1 MGALSKFCLNIH
13 WLLMTMGRGGIC
25 YNEDMTLIEKLNND
39 VKDALRAKDEMRKLV
54 LRGLLAS
61 VKNAQVDQRDREMTD
76 EDVVALI
83 QKEIKSLRET
93 VVDAERAERP
103 EIVTETHARIE
114 ILNQYLPQQLTDS
127 ELETLVREVMA
138 RVGASDPK
146 QQGLVMK
153 ELMPLVKG
161 RADGKAVSA
170 TVARLLQP

>member
-1 MGALSKFCLNIH
+1 
-13 WLLMTMGRGGIC
+13 
-25 YNEDMTLIEKLNND
+25 MTLIERLNND
-39 VKDALRAKDEMRKLV
+39 LKDALRAKDEMRKLV

-61 VKNAQVDQRDREMTD
+61 VKNAQVDHRDREMTD
-76 EDVVALI
+76 EDVVALV

-93 VVDAERAERP
+93 VVDAEKADRP
-103 EIVTETHARIE
+103 EMAAEALARIE

-127 ELETLVREVMA
+127 ELEALVREVMA
-138 RVGASDPK
+138 RVGASDLK

-170 TVARLLQP
+170 MVARLLKP